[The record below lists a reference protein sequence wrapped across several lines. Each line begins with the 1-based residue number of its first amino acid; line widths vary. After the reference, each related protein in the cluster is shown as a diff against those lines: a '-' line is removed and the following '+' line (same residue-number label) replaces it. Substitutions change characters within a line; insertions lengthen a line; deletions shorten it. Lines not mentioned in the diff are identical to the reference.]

1 MFRCII
7 VTLFERNG
15 QWRIVCGA
23 DNEIKNECE
32 KSRWKIVKKKKE
44 LIIKKKKKE
53 LKIKKKKN
61 RMGRCIDHGKP
72 SPRETFRNIPNYA
85 DRQIDLTLKWWWTVI
100 FRRISLHVA
109 SLSLS
114 SLLAVF
120 SRAWVTNPCPLRD
133 IPSIT
138 NRYFSILPF
147 RFVVSYRRIDSC
159 ISA

>member
-1 MFRCII
+1 M
-7 VTLFERNG
+7 
-15 QWRIVCGA
+15 
-23 DNEIKNECE
+23 
-32 KSRWKIVKKKKE
+32 WKIEVKNR
-44 LIIKKKKKE
+44 KKKKKGTNN
-53 LKIKKKKN
+53 KKKKN

-72 SPRETFRNIPNYA
+72 SPCETFRNIPNYA

-159 ISA
+159 DISLKPEVRWKSLRGHHWITVTQHPLPS

>member
-32 KSRWKIVKKKKE
+32 KSRWKIVKKKKKE
-44 LIIKKKKKE
+44 LI
-53 LKIKKKKN
+53 IKKKKN

-120 SRAWVTNPCPLRD
+120 SRAWVTNPYPLRD

-138 NRYFSILPF
+138 NDIFQSFHSVSSYRIVESILA
-147 RFVVSYRRIDSC
+147 